1 MTRHWPGAW
10 PTGGRGK
17 PTLFPKIRNEAALV
31 VLPPGSTIG
40 ILGGGQ
46 LGRMMALAAARLGY
60 RCHILDPHAHPC
72 AAEVSAQFTRA
83 AYDNEEA
90 LLCFAEQ
97 CDVITY
103 EFENIPVAPLA
114 VLGDK
119 LAPST
124 RSLEVAQDRAA
135 EKLFLEG
142 CGVRVAPWRA
152 VDCASDIEAALEAL
166 GSPVLL
172 KSRRYGYD
180 GKGQA
185 WVHRADEAGAAW
197 DAIGRQPAVA
207 EAKMTFDAEFS
218 LILARGSN
226 GETSAFSPTRNHH
239 EGGILRTSTVPAGPE
254 IDSMA
259 GPAIAAAKA
268 IEEALGHVGVLTVE
282 FFACAEGP
290 IVNEIAPRVHN
301 SGHWTIEGAH
311 TSQFE
316 QHLRAILGLPLGD
329 PSLVSAG
336 ATMENLIGSDV
347 DRWAEFVAEPG
358 ASLHLYGKGEAR
370 PGRKMGHVTRL
381 SPPK

>member
-1 MTRHWPGAW
+1 MA
-10 PTGGRGK
+10 
-17 PTLFPKIRNEAALV
+17 
-31 VLPPGSTIG
+31 LPPGSTIG

-60 RCHILDPHAHPC
+60 KCHILDPHEEPC
-72 AAEVSAQFTRA
+72 AAEVSAYFTRA
-83 AYDNEEA
+83 AYDDVEA
-90 LLCFAEQ
+90 LRRFAEQ
-97 CDVITY
+97 CDVVTY
-103 EFENIPVAPLA
+103 EFENIPVEPLA

-135 EKLFLEG
+135 EKRFLES
-142 CGVRVAPWRA
+142 CGARVAPWRE
-152 VDCASDIEAALEAL
+152 VDSAADIEAAIEAL

-185 WVHRADEAGAAW
+185 WVHRADEAEAAW

-207 EAKMTFDAEFS
+207 EARMSFDAEFS

-226 GETSAFSPTRNHH
+226 GETSAFPPTRNHH
-239 EGGILRTSTVPAGPE
+239 NGGILSTSTVPAGPE
-254 IDSMA
+254 IDA
-259 GPAIAAAKA
+259 LAEPAIAAAKA

-282 FFACAEGP
+282 FFACADGP

-336 ATMENLIGSDV
+336 ATMENLIGADV
-347 DRWAEFVAEPG
+347 DRWADYVTEPG
-358 ASLHLYGKGEAR
+358 AHLHLYGKGEAR

-381 SPPK
+381 SSAK